1 MTDFVKE
8 EPTNELRWHFPSGAL
23 QQKWR
28 ITKASGGTVT
38 YSEEWRDVVE
48 FVEPSAR

>member
-1 MTDFVKE
+1 MADFEKA

-28 ITKASGGTVT
+28 ITISVAGAVK
-38 YSEEWRDVVE
+38 YSEEWRDVPEVHE
-48 FVEPSAR
+48 K